1 MTLLNSGLRTIC
13 TMDSNNYGMQDSS
26 TSPIPAPPP
35 MPTNK
40 HSYNQN
46 CTEPFNQPLIMNNTY
61 AAPVWFDEIQ
71 NNRMFSK
78 IRIELGGLGQDL
90 IGQDSLN
97 QGQDIQTVEHNLET
111 FTNYQQELFVI
122 NVSGSSNI

>member
-1 MTLLNSGLRTIC
+1 
-13 TMDSNNYGMQDSS
+13 MDSNNYGMQDSS

-46 CTEPFNQPLIMNNTY
+46 CTEPSNQPLIGNNTY

-90 IGQDSLN
+90 DGQDSLN